1 MLEVKAKVAQLCP
14 TLDSLPTE
22 PTGSPRILEWVTYP
36 FSSRS
41 SQPRNQSGVSCVV
54 GRFFT
59 TWAIQEAQNSE
70 SVSHSVV
77 SDSLQLHGL
86 QPTVFLCPWNSS
98 GRNTGVGGCSLL
110 QGIFPIQGSNL
121 GLLRCRQ
128 ILYHLSHQA
137 KSHAY
142 TLGKGQM

>member
-1 MLEVKAKVAQLCP
+1 MLDVKVKVAQLCP

-22 PTGSPRILEWVTYP
+22 PTGSPGILEWVTYP

-41 SQPRNQSGVSCVV
+41 SQPRNQSGVSCIV

-59 TWAIQEAQNSE
+59 TWAIQEAQNNE

-86 QPTVFLCPWNSS
+86 QPTMFLCPWNSS

-110 QGIFPIQGSNL
+110 QGIFPIHGSNL

-128 ILYHLSHQA
+128 ILYHLSHQG

>member
-1 MLEVKAKVAQLCP
+1 MLEVNAKVAQLCT

-22 PTGSPRILEWVTYP
+22 PTGSPGILEWVTYP